1 MFQYWF
7 SWPFD
12 STKLLLNEANEN
24 FELWNTNNTKFAEL
38 TEALKK
44 LFFHLDWSTV
54 FAFLRA
60 KTLVIWIFRK
70 CQLGIVF
77 IMLFNV
83 FSNLRLQK
91 QPFTWRPA
99 CLLKRDAC
107 FHRCLSEYIA
117 KFLRTLLSVVIAANI
132 TPSALQKPNSIANI
146 FSVALEKFKGSFY

>member
-24 FELWNTNNTKFAEL
+24 FELWNTNNTKFAKL

-83 FSNLRLQK
+83 FSNLWLQK
-91 QPFTWRPA
+91 QPFTWQPA

-107 FHRCLSEYIA
+107 FHRCLSAYIA
-117 KFLRTLLSVVIAANI
+117 KFLRTPLSVVRPYMSKLIL
-132 TPSALQKPNSIANI
+132 LQTLRLQLYKSQTLSQI
-146 FSVALEKFKGSFY
+146 FSQ

>member
-24 FELWNTNNTKFAEL
+24 FELWNTNNTKFAKL

-83 FSNLRLQK
+83 FSNLWLQK
-91 QPFTWRPA
+91 QPFTWQPA

-107 FHRCLSEYIA
+107 FHRCLSAYIA
-117 KFLRTLLSVVIAANI
+117 KFLRTLLSVVRPYMSKLIL
-132 TPSALQKPNSIANI
+132 LQTLRLQLYKSQTLSQI
-146 FSVALEKFKGSFY
+146 FSQ